1 MKRVLTDSFSIILDN
16 GSLFHILLTLLQQGS
31 VNNQSIFQYDDGMTF
46 KDFSHPEFV
55 PFFSDEVGKD
65 RFNDAE
71 TMCGDNPSLSCVS
84 DYLATGD
91 ITLASASG
99 KAEETSKMN
108 VKVLGNLWN

>member
-1 MKRVLTDSFSIILDN
+1 MSHCIR
-16 GSLFHILLTLLQQGS
+16 LTLLLQGS
-31 VNNQSIFQYDDGMTF
+31 VDEQSIFQYDDGMTF

-55 PFFSDEVGKD
+55 PFFSDEVGED
-65 RFNDAE
+65 RLNDAKAK
-71 TMCGDNPSLSCVS
+71 CGSNPSPSCVS

-108 VKVLGNLWN
+108 VKVLGNM